1 MTNDLKLFVPSDEV
15 GFTVDLD
22 EHTDFSAHVDIGVY
36 EALVGL
42 AARFF
47 ECSGQAFLAQVID
60 GLLNIVAILSE
71 RFLAIEDAGA
81 GFLSQFFDKV
91 T

>member
-1 MTNDLKLFVPSDEV
+1 MDV
-15 GFTVDLD
+15 GVN
-22 EHTDFSAHVDIGVY
+22 

-47 ECSGQAFLAQVID
+47 DCGGQAFLPQVID

-71 RFLAIEDAGA
+71 RYLAIEDACA